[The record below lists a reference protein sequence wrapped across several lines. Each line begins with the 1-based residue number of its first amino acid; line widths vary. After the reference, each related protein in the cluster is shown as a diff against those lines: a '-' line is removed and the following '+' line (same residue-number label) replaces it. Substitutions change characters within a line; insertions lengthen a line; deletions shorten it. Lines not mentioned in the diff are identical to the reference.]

1 MLVTFQSKAASDVLM
16 LDKHALEVLQAAGR
30 QVSDA
35 DLKRG
40 VFSVEQL
47 PGAIAA
53 LEAAIAAE
61 TPAPESEDPDK
72 EPVHPLAQTVH
83 LKQRAFPLLDMLR
96 KARDTEVPV
105 LWEAGSAW

>member
-16 LDKHALEVLQAAGR
+16 LDKHALAVMHAAGR
-30 QVSDA
+30 LVTEA

-61 TPAPESEDPDK
+61 APAEESEDGDQD
-72 EPVHPLAQTVH
+72 PVHPMAQAVS

-96 KARDTEVPV
+96 KARETEVPV